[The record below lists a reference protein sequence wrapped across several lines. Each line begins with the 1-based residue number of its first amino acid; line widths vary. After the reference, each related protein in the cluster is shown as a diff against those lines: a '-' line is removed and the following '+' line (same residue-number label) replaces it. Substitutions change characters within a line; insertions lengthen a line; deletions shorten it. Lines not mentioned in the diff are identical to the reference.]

1 MLCSKSE
8 GEIPD
13 ALIESPENGGYNNTT
28 GKSRRKNMTYLTPE
42 ILITYEREGEQAK
55 TYEERYKQAALGVF
69 GTKRA
74 SNFLSV
80 PPAMLQTDKQAVIRQ
95 YHSDPC
101 LASLGILQWTM
112 ENIFLARSKHNIV
125 GHLKQFDLCKCWVP
139 AICDVRNCIYLG
151 KKKMKNVSFK
161 KC

>member
-1 MLCSKSE
+1 
-8 GEIPD
+8 
-13 ALIESPENGGYNNTT
+13 
-28 GKSRRKNMTYLTPE
+28 MTYLTPE

-74 SNFLSV
+74 ANFLSV

-101 LASLGILQWTM
+101 LASLGILQ
-112 ENIFLARSKHNIV
+112 
-125 GHLKQFDLCKCWVP
+125 
-139 AICDVRNCIYLG
+139 
-151 KKKMKNVSFK
+151 
-161 KC
+161 

>member
-13 ALIESPENGGYNNTT
+13 ALIESPENGGYNTT

-101 LASLGILQWTM
+101 LASLGILQ
-112 ENIFLARSKHNIV
+112 
-125 GHLKQFDLCKCWVP
+125 
-139 AICDVRNCIYLG
+139 
-151 KKKMKNVSFK
+151 
-161 KC
+161 